1 MRIPQDER
9 FRREREQFRLCFCC
23 EDCALFDPS
32 AERCV
37 HGYPCWQHREA
48 RYRDPEADLLFCKD
62 FELR

>member
-9 FRREREQFRLCFCC
+9 FRQEWERFALRFCC
-23 EDCALFDPS
+23 EDCALFDP
-32 AERCV
+32 ERQRCV
-37 HGYPCWQHREA
+37 HSYPVWQHRRA